1 MRFPHIDRKLIDTQ
15 QKKKWEAFKNIMK
28 IGKHLT
34 QFQKKHKDH

>member
-15 QKKKWEAFKNIMK
+15 QQKWEAFKNIMK